1 MKNKD
6 LNYVTEEGMYPALR
20 DVMSEFT
27 ETIIEKIDFKNKNY
41 RDQIMAN
48 VDGVTKEL
56 QTMREEN
63 AAGELRFRR
72 VEKRISTLE
81 QRKN

>member
-6 LNYVTEEGMYPALR
+6 FKYVTEEGMYSALR
-20 DVMSEFT
+20 EVMSEFA
-27 ETIIEKIDFKNKNY
+27 ETIIEKIDFKNKKY
-41 RDQIMAN
+41 RDEIMTSI
-48 VDGVTKEL
+48 DGVTGEL